1 MQPSLCPGGCAV
13 LREDQER
20 TSVFTF
26 VCNEVRR
33 LWDTSVQVFSPPST
47 SPRNTL
53 GLRNRVWIFMLARG
67 IKLPS
72 LPLSIRHFT
81 YGAISRSQR
90 VLLGKEGAPSSA
102 TEPDRVWPNTATAVL
117 LWPHNSAQFSSVY
130 PCPEI
135 KTWEPHLQQL
145 LWERMAELRLPQRS
159 VGVLRPRVGEL
170 DREHKR
176 GIWKRSSVP
185 RSKERSHSIAAL
197 PNPKALRTGEKS
209 SERHQEAHG
218 WQPDHRRERQALKP
232 RNTGDTL
239 KYQGLTEGPGSD
251 TQRPLQERPHRDPSS
266 LDLAFR

>member
-1 MQPSLCPGGCAV
+1 MYRHPCECSRLCALVGVQCSGRIRSGPQSSPLFATRFGGCGARASKCSPHLPSLH
-13 LREDQER
+13 
-20 TSVFTF
+20 
-26 VCNEVRR
+26 
-33 LWDTSVQVFSPPST
+33 
-47 SPRNTL
+47 RNTL
-53 GLRNRVWIFMLARG
+53 GLRNRVWIFMLVRG

-81 YGAISRSQR
+81 YGAVSRSQR

-102 TEPDRVWPNTATAVL
+102 TERDRVGPNTATAVL

-135 KTWEPHLQQL
+135 KTREPHLQQL

-197 PNPKALRTGEKS
+197 PNPKALRIGEKS
-209 SERHQEAHG
+209 SARHQEAHG
-218 WQPDHRRERQALKP
+218 
-232 RNTGDTL
+232 
-239 KYQGLTEGPGSD
+239 
-251 TQRPLQERPHRDPSS
+251 
-266 LDLAFR
+266 